1 MASREG
7 IRPSSNLRPRAGG
20 VSVPPTAPRCLL
32 RHTGPRAH
40 PPSIAR
46 FVQNESEDG
55 RLPQARLGLELGPP
69 TVAPP
74 PRTPGAVQNG
84 CSWLSSRDAPKSRRK
99 PWRETLCLLG
109 PR

>member
-7 IRPSSNLRPRAGG
+7 IGPSSNLRPRAGG

-46 FVQNESEDG
+46 FVQNESEDWG
-55 RLPQARLGLELGPP
+55 GCGKPGWGWSWGLPQWHPHP
-69 TVAPP
+69 APLVQS
-74 PRTPGAVQNG
+74 RMAVPG
-84 CSWLSSRDAPKSRRK
+84 
-99 PWRETLCLLG
+99 
-109 PR
+109 